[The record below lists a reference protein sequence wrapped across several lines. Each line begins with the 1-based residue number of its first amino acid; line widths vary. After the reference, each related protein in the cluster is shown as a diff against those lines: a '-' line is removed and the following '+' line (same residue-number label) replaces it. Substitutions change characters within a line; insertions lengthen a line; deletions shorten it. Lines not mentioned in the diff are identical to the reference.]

1 MTSGWKRRASCIYAL
16 CSGLLLIAGAVVTE
30 AASAEVPACIKPG
43 SWMRLQENHPVV
55 SNDALLREVSQRRV
69 VLLGE
74 RHDNA
79 DHHAWQL
86 QVLAGLYALHP
97 DMVIGFEMFPR
108 SVQPVLDRWVAGEL
122 TEQEFL
128 KQTEWQTNWSFD
140 PNLYLPLFT
149 FARITRIP
157 MHALNAA
164 RALVN
169 TVRSKGWAAT
179 PESERGGITDP
190 APADRDYLKLLAGS
204 FLAHRPGGRG
214 ETRTSAARGRDHGHR
229 PHRLSLRRA
238 AAIEGAGRAPG
249 FGAHSVG
256 RPDRLRRFTARF
268 CRCDLRPRVTHGR
281 SRRGTPAAR
290 RVSRAIGGRRE
301 SGQGGRALGRRGHR
315 PQGGRLH
322 RRARRR
328 RGPQRRRGHQQ
339 GARHGLRYLAA
350 AHRAARGGTYCAD
363 REVSA
368 EAVSRH
374 GPPAVMRLRSR
385 PIFSTSHSTTSP
397 GRRNSGGVR
406 ANPTPAGVP
415 VAMMS
420 PGSSIMP
427 RDSTAMV
434 SAIEKIWCRVF
445 DDCSNT
451 PLTQQRRSSRCGS
464 AISPAVT
471 IHGPIGHAPSRLLP
485 RKYCLWRNWRSRA
498 ERSLSTV

>member
-1 MTSGWKRRASCIYAL
+1 MTRGWKRRASCISAL

-140 PNLYLPLFT
+140 PNLYLPLFN
-149 FARITRIP
+149 FARINRIP
-157 MHALNAA
+157 MHALNAD

-204 FLAHRPGGRG
+204 FLAHRPGGR
-214 ETRTSAARGRDHGHR
+214 A
-229 PHRLSLRRA
+229 
-238 AAIEGAGRAPG
+238 EGAELPKEDEQAFHRFVEGQLLWDGAMAQKLAAVAKRERPPLVVGIMGTGHIAYHFGVPQQLKALGVPPASVLIPWDDQIGCDDLQPG
-249 FGAHSVG
+249 FADAIFGLASRTAAVDAERPRLGVYLEPSEAGVKVAKVVEHSVAADTG
-256 RPDRLRRFTARF
+256 LKVGDYIVELAGGAVRNVDEVISKVQGMAFGTWLPLT
-268 CRCDLRPRVTHGR
+268 V
-281 SRRGTPAAR
+281 RRGEER
-290 RVSRAIGGRRE
+290 I
-301 SGQGGRALGRRGHR
+301 ALIAKFPPR
-315 PQGGRLH
+315 P
-322 RRARRR
+322 
-328 RGPQRRRGHQQ
+328 
-339 GARHGLRYLAA
+339 
-350 AHRAARGGTYCAD
+350 
-363 REVSA
+363 
-368 EAVSRH
+368 
-374 GPPAVMRLRSR
+374 
-385 PIFSTSHSTTSP
+385 
-397 GRRNSGGVR
+397 
-406 ANPTPAGVP
+406 
-415 VAMMS
+415 
-420 PGSSIMP
+420 
-427 RDSTAMV
+427 
-434 SAIEKIWCRVF
+434 
-445 DDCSNT
+445 
-451 PLTQQRRSSRCGS
+451 
-464 AISPAVT
+464 
-471 IHGPIGHAPSRLLP
+471 
-485 RKYCLWRNWRSRA
+485 
-498 ERSLSTV
+498 